1 MKPDEMDRR
10 EAMKALAMS
19 PAIAPLFPIV
29 AQAAG
34 AYTPKF
40 FSAGEMELV
49 ATLGE
54 LILPQTETPG
64 ARQAKAH
71 EHIDLVLSEETTDV
85 QNAFRDGLALMEQ
98 QSRELHNSRFL
109 TLNTEQQNA
118 LLKRISEA
126 KSEPLEHNA
135 PRRFFLDL
143 RRRVVFAYY
152 TSEVGLHEE
161 LNYKGKQ
168 VMGHWKGCQ
177 HAGRHGD
184 SE

>member
-1 MKPDEMDRR
+1 MKPEDMDRR
-10 EAMKALAMS
+10 KVVKALAMG
-19 PAIAPLFPIV
+19 PAISPLFPIV
-29 AQAAG
+29 AQSAG

-40 FSAGEMELV
+40 FSAAELELV

-71 EHIDLVLSEETTDV
+71 EYIDLVLSEETPDV
-85 QNAFRDGLALMEQ
+85 QSAFRDGLAVVEQ

-118 LLKRISEA
+118 LLRRMSEA

-135 PRRFFLDL
+135 ARRFFLDL

-152 TSEVGLHEE
+152 TSEIGLQEE